1 MADSPFLA
9 KPFEGRT
16 AVVTGGS
23 RGIGRACA
31 EMLAAGGAK
40 VGVVYAGNTAAADE
54 TVAAIQAAG
63 GEAEAMQCDVT
74 DNAAAAALIAK
85 VVEDWGKLDI
95 LVNNAGIIRDGLF
108 ATMSPENWGAVI
120 ETNLTGVYN
129 FCHAATMPMMRAR
142 YGRIV
147 NMSSV
152 AAHYSNPGQAN
163 YAASKG
169 GIEGLTRCLATEIA
183 KRGVT
188 VNAVAPGLRAD
199 GYDRGRPQR
208 RRRRDQEGDPPEAA
222 RHAGGHRPGGLL
234 PGGRTQRLRDRPDDH
249 RRRRADAGRHVA
261 DAGRDVI
268 AARSVRG
275 MSGNPGRGRT
285 FPSRP
290 LR

>member
-1 MADSPFLA
+1 MADSSAFIT

-16 AVVTGGS
+16 ALVTGGS

-31 EMLAAGGAK
+31 TMLAAGGAK

-54 TVAAIQAAG
+54 TVAAIAEAG
-63 GEAEAMQCDVT
+63 GTAEAMQCDVK
-74 DNAAAAALIAK
+74 DNEAAAELVAK

-120 ETNLTGVYN
+120 DTNLTGVYN
-129 FCHAATMPMMRAR
+129 FCHAAIMPMMRAR

-188 VNAVAPGLRAD
+188 VNAVAPGFVQTDMTEAVRNAAGDMITKAIPRKRLGNPDDIARAVCFLAD
-199 GYDRGRPQR
+199 ERSDYITGQTLTVD
-208 RRRRDQEGDPPEAA
+208 
-222 RHAGGHRPGGLL
+222 GGLTL
-234 PGGRTQRLRDRPDDH
+234 GG
-249 RRRRADAGRHVA
+249 
-261 DAGRDVI
+261 
-268 AARSVRG
+268 
-275 MSGNPGRGRT
+275 M
-285 FPSRP
+285 
-290 LR
+290 